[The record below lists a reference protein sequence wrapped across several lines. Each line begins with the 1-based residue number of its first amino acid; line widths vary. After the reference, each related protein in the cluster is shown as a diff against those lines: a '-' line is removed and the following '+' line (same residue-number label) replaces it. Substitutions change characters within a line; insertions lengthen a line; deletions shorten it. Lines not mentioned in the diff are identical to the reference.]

1 MNYFW
6 FIGIDLGK
14 TSFDASILSND
25 EQEIAHHQF
34 KNSDEGMTKMMAW
47 LASYDVDTTKSLF
60 CAENMGKYTSVLA
73 LFSVEN
79 KLNLSLACPLDIK
92 HSAGLT
98 RGKSDR
104 IDALRIAQYAQ
115 RKCRTMKL
123 YTLPEST
130 LVKLRNWLNLRNIH
144 IKNKVALENQLSTFK
159 SDVVVDR
166 EIISYSESAIAES
179 KQKIAELEKKI
190 EAVIDENVSVKRNYT
205 LLKSVIGIG
214 MINAALLLCTTDNF
228 TRFETPRQYASYC
241 GVAPFE
247 HSSGTSVRGKTRTSS
262 IANIEIKTH
271 LTNAAVSAMSA
282 DPQLRQYYHRKLAE
296 GKHKASI
303 INAIRFKLIAR
314 CFAVVRRQIPFVK
327 LVA

>member
-14 TSFDASILSND
+14 TSFDASILSNE
-25 EQEIAHHQF
+25 EQEIAHKQF
-34 KNSDEGMTKMMAW
+34 KNTEEGVAKMMAW
-47 LASYDVDTTKSLF
+47 LTSHKVDICKTLF

-73 LFSVEN
+73 LFAVEN

-92 HSAGLT
+92 HSTGLT
-98 RGKSDR
+98 RGKNDR

-115 RKCRTMKL
+115 RKWRTLKP
-123 YTLPEST
+123 YTLPEAT
-130 LVKLRNWLNLRNIH
+130 LVKLRNWLNLRNVL
-144 IKNKVALENQLSTFK
+144 IKSKVALENQLLTFM
-159 SDVVVDR
+159 SDVVIDKD
-166 EIISYSESAIAES
+166 IISYSESEIANC
-179 KQKIAELEKKI
+179 KQKISELEKKI
-190 EAVIDENVSVKRNYT
+190 ESVIDENQQVKRNYT

-214 MINAALLLCTTDNF
+214 MINAALLLCTTNNF

-247 HSSGTSVRGKTRTSS
+247 HSSGTSVRGKTRTSR
-262 IANIEIKTH
+262 IANMEVKTH

-282 DPQLRQYYHRKLAE
+282 DPQLRQYCQRKLAE
-296 GKHKASI
+296 GKHKASV
-303 INAIRFKLIAR
+303 INAVRFKLIAR

>member
-34 KNSDEGMTKMMAW
+34 KNTEEGMSKMMAW
-47 LASYDVDTTKSLF
+47 LASYDVDASQSLF
-60 CAENMGKYTSVLA
+60 CAENMGKYTSILA
-73 LFSVEN
+73 LFSVEK

-92 HSAGLT
+92 HSAGIT

-115 RKCRTMKL
+115 RKYRTLKL

-144 IKNKVALENQLSTFK
+144 IKNKVALENQLSSFM

-166 EIISYSESAIAES
+166 DIISYSESAIAES
-179 KQKIAELEKKI
+179 KHKIAELEKKI
-190 EAVIDENVSVKRNYT
+190 ETVIEDNASVKRNYT

-214 MINAALLLCTTDNF
+214 MINAALLLCTTENF

-247 HSSGTSVRGKTRTSS
+247 HSSGTSVRGKTRTSH
-262 IANIEIKTH
+262 IANKEVKTN
-271 LTNAAVSAMSA
+271 LTNAAVSAISA

-296 GKHKASI
+296 GKHKASV
-303 INAIRFKLIAR
+303 INAVRFKLLAR
-314 CFAVVRRQIPFVK
+314 CFAVVRRQIPFIK

>member
-14 TSFDASILSND
+14 TSFDASILSNE
-25 EQEIAHHQF
+25 EQEIAHKQF
-34 KNSDEGMTKMMAW
+34 KNTEEGVAKMMAW
-47 LASYDVDTTKSLF
+47 LASHKVDIYKTLF

-73 LFSVEN
+73 LFAVEN
-79 KLNLSLACPLDIK
+79 RLNLSLACPLDIK

-98 RGKSDR
+98 RGKNDR

-115 RKCRTMKL
+115 RKWRTLKL
-123 YTLPEST
+123 YTLPEAT
-130 LVKLRNWLNLRNIH
+130 LVKLRNWLNLRNVL
-144 IKNKVALENQLSTFK
+144 IKSKVALENQLLTFM
-159 SDVVVDR
+159 SDVVIDKD
-166 EIISYSESAIAES
+166 IISYSESEIAEC
-179 KQKIAELEKKI
+179 KQKISELEKKI
-190 EAVIDENVSVKRNYT
+190 ESVIEENQQVKRNYT

-214 MINAALLLCTTDNF
+214 MINAALLLCTTNNF

-247 HSSGTSVRGKTRTSS
+247 HSSGTSVRGKTRTSR
-262 IANIEIKTH
+262 IANMEVKTH

-282 DPQLRQYYHRKLAE
+282 DPQLRQYCQRKLAE
-296 GKHKASI
+296 GKHKASV
-303 INAIRFKLIAR
+303 INAVRFKLIAR